1 MVTEEHRISDVSRVE
16 LKHDPHS
23 NPQSLAA
30 ALEVLIQVVGA
41 YKSDSIPILTE
52 DDYEHLV
59 VLLGE
64 LTDVVRDDENH
75 IFAPLMEFAILLI
88 EKYDHTQMPE
98 LAAHIENCRA
108 QQIPNAK
115 SCPTRYS
122 EAQDA
127 ENANTLK
134 HG

>member
-1 MVTEEHRISDVSRVE
+1 MVTEERRISDVSRVE
-16 LKHDPHS
+16 LTHDPHS

-30 ALEVLIQVVGA
+30 ALEVLIHAVGA
-41 YKSDSIPILTE
+41 YKDDNIPTVSE

-59 VLLGE
+59 VLLGD
-64 LTDVVRDDENH
+64 LTDVVREDENH

-88 EKYDHTQMPE
+88 EKYDHVQMPE

-108 QQIPNAK
+108 QQVPNAK
-115 SCPTRYS
+115 SGPTHYS
-122 EAQDA
+122 EAQDP
-127 ENANTLK
+127 ENTNTLK